1 MASVTGIALGVNKD
15 KRLELMAITGRGSAA
30 PSGGVWRAHQTA
42 PNGAWSGWESLGL
55 PDNSAVSAN
64 APAVA
69 QDPNELLDVVVISDD
84 GTVWHRRQ
92 TAPNGPQWSNW
103 ESLGRPGGLTATGT
117 PVLAQN
123 QDGRL
128 EVFVTQRED
137 VENAQTTIWH
147 AFQRAQGDWSAFVS
161 LGRPGSETDGPVAV
175 ARAADGR
182 LLLFATEVSPQGTPK
197 AVWHRRQDPTA
208 PGGWAAWSPLGAPTE
223 DVHPGWPVP
232 ARSSNGDLV
241 LFTVGSDGAVWFR
254 RKPKDPASDWIVWR
268 TIGRSWMVE
277 IGVGMDVG
285 AEAAGRLLV
294 VATSRENRLWHTQ
307 QRGSNLFFSHEDW
320 DSFGRSTYDD
330 PGDLVQPALA
340 SNADGRLELF
350 LVGRDGH
357 VYQYTQ
363 TGTSELGPNPPV
375 WSDAHVWPTPG
386 EAAPTAPAA
395 REAPM

>member
-15 KRLELMAITGRGSAA
+15 KRLELVAITRGDAA
-30 PSGGVWRAHQTA
+30 PSGGVWHAHQTA

-55 PDNSAVSAN
+55 PDNSAVSAD

-69 QDPNELLDVVVISDD
+69 QDRNGALAVVVISDD

-92 TAPNGPQWSNW
+92 TAPNGPQWSDW

-128 EVFVTQRED
+128 EVFVTQHED
-137 VENAQTTIWH
+137 VEDAQTTIWH

-161 LGRPGSETDGPVAV
+161 LGRPGSQTEGPVAV
-175 ARAADGR
+175 ARAVDGR
-182 LLLFATEVSPQGTPK
+182 LLLFATEVSPSGTRK
-197 AVWHRRQDPTA
+197 AVWHRRQDPAA
-208 PGGWAAWSPLGAPTE
+208 PGGWAAWSSLGAPTE

-232 ARSSNGDLV
+232 ARSSDGHLL
-241 LFTVGSDGAVWFR
+241 LFTVGSDGAAWFR
-254 RKPKDPASDWIVWR
+254 RKPSGPSSNWHVWR
-268 TIGRSWMVE
+268 SIGMGWFVE

-285 AEAAGRLLV
+285 EEAAGRLLM
-294 VATSRENRLWHTQ
+294 VATSVEHRLWHIPQ
-307 QRGSNLFFSHEDW
+307 QDSSLIGFEGWR
-320 DSFGRSTYDD
+320 SFGRSTHDD
-330 PGDLVQPALA
+330 PGALDQPTLGA
-340 SNADGRLELF
+340 NADGRLELF
-350 LVGRDGH
+350 LVSRVGHH

-363 TGTSELGPNPPV
+363 TGTSELGPNLPV
-375 WSDAHVWPTPG
+375 WSDAQVWSDPG

-395 REAPM
+395 HEAPM

>member
-15 KRLELMAITGRGSAA
+15 KRLELVAITRGSAA
-30 PSGGVWRAHQTA
+30 PSGGVWHAHQTA
-42 PNGAWSGWESLGL
+42 PSGAWSGWESLGL

-69 QDPNELLDVVVISDD
+69 QDPNDRLDVVVISDN

-92 TAPNGPQWSNW
+92 TASNGPQWSDW
-103 ESLGRPGGLTATGT
+103 ESLGQPGGLTATGT

-123 QDGRL
+123 QDRRL

-182 LLLFATEVSPQGTPK
+182 LLLFATEVTPQGTPK

-208 PGGWAAWSPLGAPTE
+208 PGGWAAWSSLSAPTE

-232 ARSSNGDLV
+232 ARSSDGDLL

-254 RKPKDPASDWIVWR
+254 RKPPGPSSDWHVWR

-285 AEAAGRLLV
+285 EEAAGRLLL
-294 VATSRENRLWHTQ
+294 VATSQEHRLWHIPEQ
-307 QRGSNLFFSHEDW
+307 HSSLIGFEDW
-320 DSFGRSTYDD
+320 RSFGRSTYDD
-330 PGDLVQPALA
+330 PGSLVQPTLGA
-340 SNADGRLELF
+340 NADGRLELF
-350 LVGRDGH
+350 LVGGGDVH
-357 VYQYTQ
+357 QYTQ

-386 EAAPTAPAA
+386 ETAPTAPAA